1 MGTVDRLERI
11 YRYEQSCEFLPHRL
25 KSLALSLPDKQK
37 ERVEELRLRVMHP
50 LTVLTLEGELNAAP
64 DGRASL
70 VTVEDLEQMLGA
82 VTEYSRYACIETL
95 RQGFLPLRGGF
106 RLGVCGSAVVRDGE
120 VSNLKD
126 ISSLALRIVCEHIGL
141 GSDIA
146 PQLFSADGRFLST
159 LILSPPGGGKT
170 TLLRDLIRVLSLG
183 DAEHRALRVAVIDER
198 CELAVCCKGRAQMEL
213 GNHTDVLSLCP
224 KAVGI
229 PMVLRGMNPQVI
241 AVDEITA
248 EEDIRAMCLAANCG
262 VGCSRASTP
271 RALTSCTRSR
281 SGGSFC
287 ARGCFAAA
295 SSSARTAVH
304 VLTKWVT
311 CHAPTD
317 GQCTDPRRS
326 AVAAKEFPF
335 TYFTAAKDASRAFRC
350 VSRTRERRPIDADA
364 AARAAAALE
373 LRTGSRGLL

>member
-1 MGTVDRLERI
+1 MDRLERI

-70 VTVEDLEQMLGA
+70 VTAEDLEQMLGA

-170 TLLRDLIRVLSLG
+170 TLLPM
-183 DAEHRALRVAVIDER
+183 ALQR
-198 CELAVCCKGRAQMEL
+198 L
-213 GNHTDVLSLCP
+213 
-224 KAVGI
+224 
-229 PMVLRGMNPQVI
+229 VLRFCHRQ
-241 AVDEITA
+241 ADHH
-248 EEDIRAMCLAANCG
+248 
-262 VGCSRASTP
+262 SR
-271 RALTSCTRSR
+271 
-281 SGGSFC
+281 
-287 ARGCFAAA
+287 
-295 SSSARTAVH
+295 
-304 VLTKWVT
+304 
-311 CHAPTD
+311 
-317 GQCTDPRRS
+317 
-326 AVAAKEFPF
+326 
-335 TYFTAAKDASRAFRC
+335 
-350 VSRTRERRPIDADA
+350 DA
-364 AARAAAALE
+364 AAHGSGPGRSTGAGAAAGHA
-373 LRTGSRGLL
+373 GL

>member
-1 MGTVDRLERI
+1 MERLERI

-37 ERVEELRLRVMHP
+37 ERVEELRLRVIHP
-50 LTVLTLEGELNAAP
+50 LTVLTPEGELNAAP
-64 DGRASL
+64 DGRTSL
-70 VTVEDLEQMLGA
+70 VTAEDLEQMLGA

-183 DAEHRALRVAVIDER
+183 DAEHRALRVAVDER

-248 EEDIRAMCLAANCG
+248 AEDIAAMAHAANCG
-262 VGCSRASTP
+262 AALLATMHAADLDELRQKPLWPLLRDSGVFSRAVIIEGT
-271 RALTSCTRSR
+271 
-281 SGGSFC
+281 G
-287 ARGCFAAA
+287 
-295 SSSARTAVH
+295 
-304 VLTKWVT
+304 
-311 CHAPTD
+311 
-317 GQCTDPRRS
+317 
-326 AVAAKEFPF
+326 E
-335 TYFTAAKDASRAFRC
+335 
-350 VSRTRERRPIDADA
+350 ERRY
-364 AARAAAALE
+364 RVEE
-373 LRTGSRGLL
+373 LLP

>member
-1 MGTVDRLERI
+1 MGTVERLERI

-70 VTVEDLEQMLGA
+70 VTAEDLEQMLGA
-82 VTEYSRYACIETL
+82 VTEYSRYACIET
-95 RQGFLPLRGGF
+95 LRGGF

-262 VGCSRASTP
+262 VGLLASIH
-271 RALTSCTRSR
+271 
-281 SGGSFC
+281 
-287 ARGCFAAA
+287 AA
-295 SSSARTAVH
+295 SVDELHQKPLWRELLRARVF
-304 VLTKWVT
+304 
-311 CHAPTD
+311 
-317 GQCTDPRRS
+317 RRCIVIRS
-326 AVAAKEFPF
+326 NGG
-335 TYFTAAKDASRAFRC
+335 
-350 VSRTRERRPIDADA
+350 
-364 AARAAAALE
+364 ARSYEVGDLPC
-373 LRTGSRGLL
+373 SD

>member
-1 MGTVDRLERI
+1 MGTVERLERI

-25 KSLALSLPDKQK
+25 KSLALSLPDRQK

-70 VTVEDLEQMLGA
+70 VTAEDLEQMLGA

-95 RQGFLPLRGGF
+95 RQGCLPLR
-106 RLGVCGSAVVRDGE
+106 GSAVVRDGE

-262 VGCSRASTP
+262 VGLLASIH
-271 RALTSCTRSR
+271 
-281 SGGSFC
+281 
-287 ARGCFAAA
+287 AA
-295 SSSARTAVH
+295 SVDELHQKPLWRELLRARVF
-304 VLTKWVT
+304 
-311 CHAPTD
+311 
-317 GQCTDPRRS
+317 RRCIVIRS
-326 AVAAKEFPF
+326 NGG
-335 TYFTAAKDASRAFRC
+335 
-350 VSRTRERRPIDADA
+350 
-364 AARAAAALE
+364 ARSYEVGDLPC
-373 LRTGSRGLL
+373 SN

>member
-1 MGTVDRLERI
+1 MGTVERLERI

-70 VTVEDLEQMLGA
+70 VTAEDLEQMLGA

-229 PMVLRGMNPQVI
+229 PMRSRRRRISAQCAWPR
-241 AVDEITA
+241 TA
-248 EEDIRAMCLAANCG
+248 AS
-262 VGCSRASTP
+262 GCSRASTP

>member
-1 MGTVDRLERI
+1 MGTVERLERI

-70 VTVEDLEQMLGA
+70 VTAEDLEQMLGA

-146 PQLFSADGRFLST
+146 PQLFSADGQFLST

-183 DAEHRALRVAVIDER
+183 DSEHRALRVAVIDER

-224 KAVGI
+224 KAAGI

-262 VGCSRASTP
+262 VGLLASIHAASVDELHQKPLWQELLRARVFRRCIVIRS
-271 RALTSCTRSR
+271 SGGTRSYEVGDLPC
-281 SGGSFC
+281 S
-287 ARGCFAAA
+287 
-295 SSSARTAVH
+295 
-304 VLTKWVT
+304 
-311 CHAPTD
+311 D
-317 GQCTDPRRS
+317 
-326 AVAAKEFPF
+326 
-335 TYFTAAKDASRAFRC
+335 
-350 VSRTRERRPIDADA
+350 
-364 AARAAAALE
+364 
-373 LRTGSRGLL
+373 

>member
-1 MGTVDRLERI
+1 MGTVERLERI

-70 VTVEDLEQMLGA
+70 VTAEDLEQMLGA

-159 LILSPPGGGKT
+159 LILSPPGGESRSV
-170 TLLRDLIRVLSLG
+170 LRKAPAQNRLS
-183 DAEHRALRVAVIDER
+183 
-198 CELAVCCKGRAQMEL
+198 
-213 GNHTDVLSLCP
+213 
-224 KAVGI
+224 AVG
-229 PMVLRGMNPQVI
+229 
-241 AVDEITA
+241 
-248 EEDIRAMCLAANCG
+248 
-262 VGCSRASTP
+262 
-271 RALTSCTRSR
+271 
-281 SGGSFC
+281 
-287 ARGCFAAA
+287 
-295 SSSARTAVH
+295 SARPIRSVTMRSESEEMSRRLVTAPFRSTAVPH
-304 VLTKWVT
+304 TPSRKPP
-311 CHAPTD
+311 CRHRNP
-317 GQCTDPRRS
+317 CRS
-326 AVAAKEFPF
+326 
-335 TYFTAAKDASRAFRC
+335 
-350 VSRTRERRPIDADA
+350 VSAQA
-364 AARAAAALE
+364 
-373 LRTGSRGLL
+373 

>member
-70 VTVEDLEQMLGA
+70 VTAEDLEQMLGA

-120 VSNLKD
+120 VGNLKD

-241 AVDEITA
+241 
-248 EEDIRAMCLAANCG
+248 RAMCLAANCG
-262 VGCSRASTP
+262 VGL
-271 RALTSCTRSR
+271 LTSIH
-281 SGGSFC
+281 
-287 ARGCFAAA
+287 AA
-295 SSSARTAVH
+295 SVDELHQKPLWRELLRARVF
-304 VLTKWVT
+304 
-311 CHAPTD
+311 
-317 GQCTDPRRS
+317 RRCIVIRS
-326 AVAAKEFPF
+326 NGG
-335 TYFTAAKDASRAFRC
+335 
-350 VSRTRERRPIDADA
+350 
-364 AARAAAALE
+364 ARSYEVGDLPC
-373 LRTGSRGLL
+373 SD

>member
-1 MGTVDRLERI
+1 MT
-11 YRYEQSCEFLPHRL
+11 
-25 KSLALSLPDKQK
+25 A
-37 ERVEELRLRVMHP
+37 
-50 LTVLTLEGELNAAP
+50 
-64 DGRASL
+64 
-70 VTVEDLEQMLGA
+70 EDLEQMLGA

-224 KAVGI
+224 KAAGI

-262 VGCSRASTP
+262 VGL
-271 RALTSCTRSR
+271 LTSIH
-281 SGGSFC
+281 
-287 ARGCFAAA
+287 AA
-295 SSSARTAVH
+295 SVDELHQKPLWRELLRARVF
-304 VLTKWVT
+304 
-311 CHAPTD
+311 
-317 GQCTDPRRS
+317 RRCIVIRS
-326 AVAAKEFPF
+326 NGG
-335 TYFTAAKDASRAFRC
+335 
-350 VSRTRERRPIDADA
+350 
-364 AARAAAALE
+364 ARSYEVGDLPC
-373 LRTGSRGLL
+373 SD

>member
-1 MGTVDRLERI
+1 
-11 YRYEQSCEFLPHRL
+11 
-25 KSLALSLPDKQK
+25 
-37 ERVEELRLRVMHP
+37 
-50 LTVLTLEGELNAAP
+50 
-64 DGRASL
+64 
-70 VTVEDLEQMLGA
+70 
-82 VTEYSRYACIETL
+82 
-95 RQGFLPLRGGF
+95 
-106 RLGVCGSAVVRDGE
+106 
-120 VSNLKD
+120 
-126 ISSLALRIVCEHIGL
+126 VCEHIGL

-262 VGCSRASTP
+262 VGL
-271 RALTSCTRSR
+271 LTSIH
-281 SGGSFC
+281 
-287 ARGCFAAA
+287 AA
-295 SSSARTAVH
+295 SVDELHQKPLWRELLRARVF
-304 VLTKWVT
+304 
-311 CHAPTD
+311 
-317 GQCTDPRRS
+317 RRCIVIRS
-326 AVAAKEFPF
+326 NGG
-335 TYFTAAKDASRAFRC
+335 
-350 VSRTRERRPIDADA
+350 
-364 AARAAAALE
+364 ARSYEVGDLPC
-373 LRTGSRGLL
+373 SD

>member
-1 MGTVDRLERI
+1 MGTVERLERI

-70 VTVEDLEQMLGA
+70 VTAEDLEQMLGA

-141 GSDIA
+141 GSDVA

-170 TLLRDLIRVLSLG
+170 TLLRDLIRV
-183 DAEHRALRVAVIDER
+183 
-198 CELAVCCKGRAQMEL
+198 C
-213 GNHTDVLSLCP
+213 
-224 KAVGI
+224 
-229 PMVLRGMNPQVI
+229 
-241 AVDEITA
+241 
-248 EEDIRAMCLAANCG
+248 
-262 VGCSRASTP
+262 
-271 RALTSCTRSR
+271 R
-281 SGGSFC
+281 SGMPNTARC
-287 ARGCFAAA
+287 AWRSSTSAA
-295 SSSARTAVH
+295 SSPCAARGERRWSSATTRT
-304 VLTKWVT
+304 
-311 CHAPTD
+311 CS
-317 GQCTDPRRS
+317 RS
-326 AVAAKEFPF
+326 AQRPS
-335 TYFTAAKDASRAFRC
+335 ASRWC
-350 VSRTRERRPIDADA
+350 CA
-364 AARAAAALE
+364 A
-373 LRTGSRGLL
+373 

>member
-170 TLLRDLIRVLSLG
+170 TL
-183 DAEHRALRVAVIDER
+183 RVAVIDER

-262 VGCSRASTP
+262 VGLLASIH
-271 RALTSCTRSR
+271 
-281 SGGSFC
+281 
-287 ARGCFAAA
+287 AA
-295 SSSARTAVH
+295 SVDELHQKPLWRELLRARVF
-304 VLTKWVT
+304 
-311 CHAPTD
+311 
-317 GQCTDPRRS
+317 RRCIVIRS
-326 AVAAKEFPF
+326 NGG
-335 TYFTAAKDASRAFRC
+335 
-350 VSRTRERRPIDADA
+350 
-364 AARAAAALE
+364 ARSYEVGDLPC
-373 LRTGSRGLL
+373 SD